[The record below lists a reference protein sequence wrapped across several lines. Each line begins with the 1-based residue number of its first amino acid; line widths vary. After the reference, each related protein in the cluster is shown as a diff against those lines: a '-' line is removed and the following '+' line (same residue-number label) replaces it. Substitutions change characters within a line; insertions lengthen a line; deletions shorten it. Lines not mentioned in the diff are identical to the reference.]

1 MKYFI
6 YLSSCNFK
14 LFTKYEKVIL
24 LLNFYVRIINYFIF
38 LTYYFNVRPC
48 VDVYCL
54 FTSTDTAFFFY
65 VLTEIFLQHF
75 LVRICLM
82 IQQAQSWY
90 HLFMQNGCD
99 VYKAVYVVFYSE
111 NVYIHLSAPHPP
123 MLHDIYKQLVLNN
136 FITSNLPCQMTS
148 LKHFADER
156 VLQLNPALK
165 NISLNARLFFFFTVF
180 FDMENFLLYLQK
192 DLQTSFTS

>member
-1 MKYFI
+1 
-6 YLSSCNFK
+6 
-14 LFTKYEKVIL
+14 
-24 LLNFYVRIINYFIF
+24 
-38 LTYYFNVRPC
+38 
-48 VDVYCL
+48 
-54 FTSTDTAFFFY
+54 
-65 VLTEIFLQHF
+65 
-75 LVRICLM
+75 M

-156 VLQLNPALK
+156 VLQLNPVLK
-165 NISLNARLFFFFTVF
+165 CISLNARLFFFFTVF
-180 FDMENFLLYLQK
+180 LIWRTFCYTYRRIYRLHLLRESLMVKTARTVLLFGYQS
-192 DLQTSFTS
+192 TSS